1 MNEEPEL
8 CIGYGEPVEMKGGKR
23 HCNNPDCDIYYYRR
37 QDRGKGEAY
46 DVRRAA
52 SLRTPPTKIILGKSP
67 SEVVGTTEVR
77 EDGI

>member
-1 MNEEPEL
+1 MERDTVIILIVIYIIIDDKIEE
-8 CIGYGEPVEMKGGKR
+8 
-23 HCNNPDCDIYYYRR
+23 
-37 QDRGKGEAY
+37 KGEAY